1 MLAANGVTLRAARQ
15 RFLSST
21 ALALRLSRS
30 HIRFAVRSFARR
42 PAFATVAILS
52 LALAIAL
59 NTTMYGVLDAMVNP
73 TLDVVDPHD
82 IYSLKYTGDIR
93 HRVDNTQ
100 RTSLLRSGFRTYDAV
115 SYFQLNRG
123 LAAAER
129 GRRYQQ
135 VTTATVAPNLP
146 HMLGTHPLAGRAFV
160 DADVVSGTQPVMI
173 TDRVAGTLF
182 PAGEE
187 PIGAIVDV
195 DGEPHPVV
203 GVVRADTQF
212 PTADIWMLPA
222 ASVQIAAL
230 PVNIVRVKKG
240 VPIAEA
246 QAELEV
252 LARRMEAVSGEIAKS
267 SAFVLSPIISTQ
279 FHYQHFHFALI
290 AAVVAVLLI
299 ACANLANLQLA
310 RGLSRARELAIRA
323 SLGASRRDIMSQLV
337 LESAVLAIAGLVVG
351 LVLTLWSAQ
360 LLRSRIPP
368 SMGGFIVQPQTSW
381 RVWLFAAAACVAC
394 VVLVGLLPAIRVSRV
409 DPNTLLKSGAGTGSN
424 KANRRQYGVMV
435 AAQIALSLALLSGA
449 TIVIRSE
456 IRLENFEAGYDAK
469 PLTRAWMFFRADHDT
484 AFSRIA
490 FFNQTLSRV
499 RSLPNVAEA
508 SIETSRSVINH
519 TITVYD
525 AGNAIQEVPAPIFS
539 YSVVSPSEL
548 RTYRRPIVRGRDFLD
563 GTPGAPEVIVD
574 EQTARVLWPKADPVG
589 QQIKLGDARSDAPW
603 ARVVGVVGARHGTM
617 DLSVDG
623 WIGVEVSSAGESTR
637 RPGSIFYAPD
647 ARDSV
652 RTYKGWFW
660 FNIVVRAK
668 SDPDRM
674 PIILRRGLLHAS
686 PLNLLTVQSMAEGV
700 RSVRQSLRF
709 VVSIFCLFA
718 FVAIGLAAL
727 GTYGIVAHSV
737 AERKRELGVRIALGA
752 TGANVLSAV
761 LREGNA
767 LVLGGIAL
775 GLLLT
780 KLTSRWL
787 QAFAFENDLYDA
799 PMFAIVAVC
808 LFAVAV
814 LAALV
819 PAWRATRIDPVESLR
834 SE

>member
-1 MLAANGVTLRAARQ
+1 
-15 RFLSST
+15 
-21 ALALRLSRS
+21 LRLSRS
-30 HIRFAVRSFARR
+30 HVRFAVRSFARR
-42 PAFATVAILS
+42 PAFAAVGILS

-59 NTTMYGVLDAMVNP
+59 NTTMYSVLDAMVNP

-115 SYFQLNRG
+115 SYFQPNRG

-203 GVVRADTQF
+203 GVLRADTQF
-212 PTADIWMLPA
+212 PKADIWMLPPA
-222 ASVQIAAL
+222 NVQLAAL
-230 PVNIVRVKKG
+230 PVNIVRVKRG
-240 VPIAEA
+240 VPVADA

-252 LARRMEAVSGEIAKS
+252 LARRMEAMSGETLKS

-323 SLGASRRDIMSQLV
+323 SLGATRRDIMSQLV

-394 VVLVGLLPAIRVSRV
+394 VLLVGLLPAIRVSRV

-456 IRLENFEAGYDAK
+456 IRLKNFEVGYDAK
-469 PLTRAWMFFRADHDT
+469 RMTLAWMYFRADHDT
-484 AFSRIA
+484 TLSRIA
-490 FFNQTLSRV
+490 FFNQTLSCV
-499 RSLPNVAEA
+499 RSFPNVADA
-508 SIETSRSVINH
+508 SIEMYQSVVNS

-525 AGNAIQEVPAPIFS
+525 AGNAIHEVPAPMFG
-539 YSVVSPSEL
+539 YSVVSPSEV
-548 RTYRRPIVRGRDFLD
+548 RTYGRPILRGRDFLD

-574 EQTARVLWPKADPVG
+574 EQTARVLWPNADPVG
-589 QQIKLGDARSDAPW
+589 QRIKLGDARSDAPW
-603 ARVVGVVGARHGTM
+603 ARVVGVVGAGRRIM
-617 DLSVDG
+617 DLGVDG
-623 WIGVEVSSAGESTR
+623 WIGAEASRESRSTR
-637 RPGSIFYAPD
+637 RPGTIFYVPD
-647 ARDSV
+647 ARDSI
-652 RTYKGWFW
+652 RTDKRTFSFNIW
-660 FNIVVRAK
+660 FNVVVRAK

-686 PLNLLTVQSMAEGV
+686 PFKLLTVQSMEERV
-700 RSVRQSLRF
+700 RSVRQSLSF

-787 QAFAFENDLYDA
+787 QAFAFEIDLYDA
-799 PMFAIVAVC
+799 AMFAVVAVA